1 MDFFSKLGDSI
12 VNVTQE
18 VGEKAKGM
26 TDIAKLQYEMRT
38 KEDFMNKQY
47 QEIGKMFYDANKENV
62 PEEYNSLFEE
72 IEAAQKRVAEIKEQI
87 AYTKGGKAC
96 PKCGAVVSGGAA
108 FCSTCGAKMDEDIF
122 EEEEVDTDEKTED
135 ASEETV
141 ETVSGEVV
149 EEEEE

>member
-12 VNVTQE
+12 VNATQE

-96 PKCGAVVSGGAA
+96 PKCGAVVSGSAA

-122 EEEEVDTDEKTED
+122 EEEVDTDEKTED
-135 ASEETV
+135 ASEKTV

>member
-12 VNVTQE
+12 VNATQE

-62 PEEYNSLFEE
+62 PE
-72 IEAAQKRVAEIKEQI
+72 
-87 AYTKGGKAC
+87 
-96 PKCGAVVSGGAA
+96 
-108 FCSTCGAKMDEDIF
+108 
-122 EEEEVDTDEKTED
+122 
-135 ASEETV
+135 
-141 ETVSGEVV
+141 
-149 EEEEE
+149 

>member
-12 VNVTQE
+12 VNATQE

-122 EEEEVDTDEKTED
+122 EEEVDTDEKTED
-135 ASEETV
+135 TSEETV

>member
-12 VNVTQE
+12 VNATQE

-96 PKCGAVVSGGAA
+96 PCGAVVSGSAA

>member
-1 MDFFSKLGDSI
+1 MGFAREVATRVIFIDEGKI
-12 VNVTQE
+12 QE
-18 VGEKAKGM
+18 
-26 TDIAKLQYEMRT
+26 
-38 KEDFMNKQY
+38 
-47 QEIGKMFYDANKENV
+47 ENV